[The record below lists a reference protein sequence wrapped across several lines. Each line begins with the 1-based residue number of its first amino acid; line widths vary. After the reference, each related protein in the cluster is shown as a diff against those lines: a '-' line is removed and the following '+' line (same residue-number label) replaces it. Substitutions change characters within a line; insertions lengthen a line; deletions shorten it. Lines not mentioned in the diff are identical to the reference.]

1 MKARGHRKNVRLM
14 WYASFLAVVLVPLS
28 VMLAV
33 YNFSLRAIDQQTR
46 ETNSAYLQLMVQAM
60 ESVVTDMD
68 RMADMLTLNEEFR
81 SLRYLSSDVTTKE
94 RYQLYDCSRRLL
106 REAVPIL
113 SSLRSAV
120 YLKKGDWMLT
130 TASYQTAVRSY

>member
-68 RMADMLTLNEEFR
+68 RMADMLTLNEVFR

-94 RYQLYDCSRRLL
+94 R
-106 REAVPIL
+106 
-113 SSLRSAV
+113 
-120 YLKKGDWMLT
+120 
-130 TASYQTAVRSY
+130 